1 MAKILI
7 VDDDPTT
14 SQVVSEHLSRN
25 GHVCT
30 VQKSGK
36 RVLETLQT
44 QPHDLVVLD
53 VMLPHISG
61 FEICRRVRRD
71 PDLYTTPILIMSA
84 MSNEEEVVH
93 GLSQGADDFVS
104 KPFDIA
110 NFMQRIESLLRAS
123 STGAAMDDLT
133 SLPSAEAT
141 KRELQRRV
149 SRREPFCVAHCELLN
164 LREFGRKYGNDGRNK
179 AVRYLGR
186 ALDQCAQEL
195 AKDAGYIGHMGGG
208 HFMIMMPGKYMRAYC
223 PWVRKVWAAHIGK
236 LYSSV
241 TGSERPTDIASGK
254 EKSLDI
260 IFCVASCE
268 NAEPVSPQ
276 NLFELLSR
284 LRSLALSSKQGGV
297 FADRRGP
304 VAGPSA

>member
-1 MAKILI
+1 VGRFVAKILI

-14 SQVVSEHLSRN
+14 GQVVSEHLARH
-25 GHVCT
+25 GHACS

-36 RVLETLQT
+36 RVVETLQGDR
-44 QPHDLVVLD
+44 HDLVVLD
-53 VMLPHISG
+53 VMLPHVSG

-84 MSNEEEVVH
+84 MSSEEEIVH

-110 NFMQRIESLLRAS
+110 NFMQRVESLLRTS
-123 STGAAMDDLT
+123 SAGAAMDDLT

-149 SRREPFCVAHCELLN
+149 SMREKFCVAHCEILN
-164 LREFGRKYGNDGRNK
+164 LREFGRKYGNEGRNK
-179 AVRYLGR
+179 AVRHLGR

-195 AKDAGYIGHMGGG
+195 AKGAAYVGHMGGG
-208 HFMIMMPGKYMRAYC
+208 HFMVMMPAKYMRAYC
-223 PWVRKVWAAHIGK
+223 PWVRKIWAAHLGK
-236 LYSSV
+236 LYASV
-241 TGSERPTDIASGK
+241 TGSERPTDVAAGK
-254 EKSLDI
+254 EKALDI
-260 IFCVASCE
+260 IFCVANCDT
-268 NAEPVSPQ
+268 AEPISPQ

-284 LRSLALSSKQGGV
+284 LRTLALSSKQGGV

-304 VAGPSA
+304 SA

>member
-14 SQVVSEHLSRN
+14 SQVVSEHLGRN

-30 VQKSGK
+30 VHRSGK
-36 RVLETLQT
+36 KVVETLQSDR
-44 QPHDLVVLD
+44 HDLIVLD
-53 VMLPHISG
+53 VMLPHVSG

-84 MSNEEEVVH
+84 MSNEEEIVH

-104 KPFDIA
+104 KPFDIT
-110 NFMQRIESLLRAS
+110 NFLQRIESLLRTS
-123 STGAAMDDLT
+123 SAGTAMDDLT

-149 SRREPFCVAHCELLN
+149 STRENFCVAHCELLN
-164 LREFGRKYGNDGRNK
+164 LREFGRKYGNEGRNK
-179 AVRYLGR
+179 AVRHLGR

-195 AKDAGYIGHMGGG
+195 VKGVAYVGHMGGG
-208 HFMIMMPGKYMRAYC
+208 HFMVMMPGKHMRAYC
-223 PWVRKVWAAHIGK
+223 PWVRKVWAAHLGK
-236 LYSSV
+236 LYHAV
-241 TGSERPTDIASGK
+241 TGNERPPDLAAGK
-254 EKSLDI
+254 EKALDVL
-260 IFCVASCE
+260 FCVANCDNKE
-268 NAEPVSPQ
+268 TVSPQ

-284 LRSLALSSKQGGV
+284 LRSMALNSKQGGV

-304 VAGPSA
+304 TA